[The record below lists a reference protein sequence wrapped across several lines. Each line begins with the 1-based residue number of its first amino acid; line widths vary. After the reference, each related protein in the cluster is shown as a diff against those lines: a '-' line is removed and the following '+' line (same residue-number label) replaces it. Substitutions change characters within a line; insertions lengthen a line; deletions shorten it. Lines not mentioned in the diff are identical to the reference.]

1 MLVSTNLLIFVFL
14 LILFLLIRQRER
26 TRKFYTDDWTFGDEE
41 FEGRRVFSV
50 EEKIESDKYDLK
62 NFAGLYREITGPE
75 LTVKYI
81 QKHGFSIPLLVRE
94 KTGLGIRVPSQ
105 NFTVN
110 DVRTCVG
117 KQI

>member
-1 MLVSTNLLIFVFL
+1 M
-14 LILFLLIRQRER
+14 
-26 TRKFYTDDWTFGDEE
+26 GDEE

-62 NFAGLYREITGPE
+62 NFNGLYNEITGPE
-75 LTVKYI
+75 LTVTYF
-81 QKHGFSIPLLVRE
+81 QKNGFNIPLLVKD

-105 NFTVN
+105 NFEVN

-117 KQI
+117 E

>member
-1 MLVSTNLLIFVFL
+1 MFFIQ
-14 LILFLLIRQRER
+14 QRER
-26 TRKFYTDDWTFGDEE
+26 TRKFYTDDWAFGDEE

-62 NFAGLYREITGPE
+62 NFNGFYREITGPE
-75 LTVKYI
+75 LTVTYL
-81 QKHGFSIPLLVRE
+81 QKNGLCVPLLVKE
-94 KTGLGIRVPSQ
+94 KTGLGIRVPSE

-117 KQI
+117 E